1 MDGITQ
7 IAPEVMRDLTRDF
20 IAKKDVNDRVSIRLR
35 MKALLDFLSTD
46 TEFPPN
52 PLKEEPKPGSARQA
66 AIALDGAGM
75 LFTGPTAEAQPAG
88 APRRLENGDLLG

>member
-7 IAPEVMRDLTRDF
+7 IAPEVMRDLTKDF
-20 IAKKDVNDRVSIRLR
+20 ITKRDVNDRVSIRLR

-66 AIALDGAGM
+66 AIAVDVGGVQ
-75 LFTGPTAEAQPAG
+75 FTGPAAEGQPAG
-88 APRRLENGDLLG
+88 ARRRLENGDILG